1 MTFTQLVDT
10 KQKIT
15 SALLDIDMVRYF
27 AKCSTADKASIGK
40 ILDYCDATTQALN
53 EARACLASGCLE
65 SECIQNEVDNI
76 LKEAGYNND
85 NM

>member
-15 SALLDIDMVRYF
+15 SALLDIDMVKYF
-27 AKCSTADKASIGK
+27 AKCSTADEASISK
-40 ILDYCDATTQALN
+40 ILDYCDAAAQALK
-53 EARACLASGCLE
+53 EARECLASECLV

-76 LKEAGYNND
+76 WKEAGLR
-85 NM
+85 